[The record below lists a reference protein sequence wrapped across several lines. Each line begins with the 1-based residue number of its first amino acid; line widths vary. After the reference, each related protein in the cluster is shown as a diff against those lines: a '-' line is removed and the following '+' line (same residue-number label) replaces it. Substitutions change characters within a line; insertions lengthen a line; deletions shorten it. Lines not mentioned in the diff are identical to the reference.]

1 MTGQPLG
8 VPTAPHSH
16 LMWLAFM
23 DPGHCDCSSL
33 GQGLCAD
40 LPTCPPYMHFMR
52 ETPNG
57 GCLNQNL
64 RTLPR
69 EPPATGCSLPW
80 ASLPSSPTPSPSAP
94 HQASQL
100 PCRIP
105 RAGWASFQYFCLEP
119 WGQLQ
124 VAKAQ
129 MGLPCEY
136 GVTYYGE
143 AAQIHV
149 HRTNRGSEA
158 MTCLDNLGSSLWGL
172 RSAASP
178 LGLFPSPAPCPNDQ
192 GPDSPGI

>member
-1 MTGQPLG
+1 MCRT
-8 VPTAPHSH
+8 TH
-16 LMWLAFM
+16 L
-23 DPGHCDCSSL
+23 
-33 GQGLCAD
+33 
-40 LPTCPPYMHFMR
+40 PPYMHFMR

-69 EPPATGCSLPW
+69 EPLATGCSLPW
-80 ASLPSSPTPSPSAP
+80 ASLPPLPPQVPSVP

-105 RAGWASFQYFCLEP
+105 RTRWASFQYFCLEP

-124 VAKAQ
+124 VANAQ
-129 MGLPCEY
+129 TRLPFPVNVGSLTVERQPRCMFTEPI
-136 GVTYYGE
+136 G
-143 AAQIHV
+143 
-149 HRTNRGSEA
+149 GSEA
-158 MTCLDNLGSSLWGL
+158 MTCLENLGNPLWGL
-172 RSAASP
+172 RPAASP